1 MTSCFLTGHFLLKL
15 IYSAVLIENSYV
27 QIKHNNVDYLNEK
40 SNIIVNKI

>member
-1 MTSCFLTGHFLLKL
+1 
-15 IYSAVLIENSYV
+15 VNSYV